1 MEVFA
6 SLIEIELHM
15 RTITGGKCEPYDAGV
30 EIWKIAMS
38 EVESSPDIMHPFW
51 LIWGS
56 LTDWVEIRPAEKIE
70 AENAM
75 VRASSEWLNLDH
87 RNPVAIKAYC
97 DRYTM
102 KWGIRNL
109 DSEFDKLDHT

>member
-1 MEVFA
+1 MEISL
-6 SLIEIELHM
+6 SLIEIESHM
-15 RTITGGKCEPYDAGV
+15 RTITGGTCEPYEAGL

-56 LTDWVEIRPAEKIE
+56 LTDWVENRPAEKID
-70 AENAM
+70 AESAM
-75 VRASSEWLNLDH
+75 VRASLEWLDLNH

-97 DRYTM
+97 DRWVYDEM
-102 KWGIRNL
+102 GYQKPG
-109 DSEFDKLDHT
+109 